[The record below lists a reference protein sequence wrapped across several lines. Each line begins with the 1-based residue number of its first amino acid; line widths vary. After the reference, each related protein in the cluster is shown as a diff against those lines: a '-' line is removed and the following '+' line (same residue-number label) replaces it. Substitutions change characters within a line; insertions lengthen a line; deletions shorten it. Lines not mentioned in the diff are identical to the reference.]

1 MDVTA
6 AVNGPAAGGPTPPS
20 ANGPLRKHREDH
32 AGNRSGANE
41 PCANAP
47 GRNRKEPGRKEPRR
61 KEPGARGRVSA
72 GGAGAV
78 AAKAGSAPRGTAAGR
93 DPRAGGGLRGE
104 WERLVRSAPTIFFWY
119 TRLSGILSLLAWV
132 SHGLILEMADI
143 WALRWIG
150 YLGWFPSVPV
160 GLLWILL
167 SMGVRRRKKAAWR
180 ILVVV
185 FCLPAALGV
194 TAVAT
199 AFLQPGNPLHT
210 GLVVSACVYLGV
222 LVLLIAARG
231 EFTTLPDRANR
242 RLATQVFTNLLVVTG
257 GVGTLLVTLTDRDG
271 NGAFWTHPLY
281 AISQTVLGPRVTG
294 KPIDVQVPFWVDAI
308 LWVLGT
314 GLLIVTFWAM
324 FRPGRQDPV
333 LSPREELAA
342 RALLAE
348 YGDQDSLGY
357 FALRR
362 DKDVMVAPNGKAAIA
377 YRVEGSVSLASG
389 DPLGDPESWDQAIE
403 AWLAECRAHAWIP
416 GAVSVGERAAH
427 AYRRHGFDVLEL
439 GDEAVV
445 DLTDFSLDG
454 REMRQV
460 RQAVRRVERAG
471 YRVRIRRH
479 SQIPAAEMAAL
490 IRSADA
496 WRGDDTERGFSMAL
510 GRLGDPTDGRCV
522 MVEAFDAGG
531 ELRGML
537 SFVPWGRAGLSLDLM
552 RRDPLAENGLN
563 EYMVAKLAEQA
574 AAVGVQR
581 LSLNFAVLRSA
592 FARGSQIGAGPVA
605 RLCYRFLSFAS
616 KFYQLESLYLANAKY
631 LPDWRPR
638 YICYRQSR
646 HLIRLG
652 LAYARAEG
660 FLPNLNRP
668 KLDRAA
674 AMVPSGDLVE
684 RIEQIERAA
693 DAARAPRRRL
703 SEQERVRHA
712 KLDRLRAAGMDP
724 YPAGCERTDLA
735 AGVRER
741 FAGLAP
747 DTRTG
752 TRVAVAGRV
761 VLAREHGRLVFAT
774 LRDETAD
781 LQVMLT
787 ADALGEESLRRW
799 KTLIDL
805 GDHVGVRGEVVT
817 SRHGELSVLASSWQ
831 IAAKCLRPLPDKRSG
846 LADPEARV
854 RQRYVDLIVN
864 DDARRML
871 RMRGD
876 AVAAVREGLRARGY
890 LEVETPMLQPVH
902 GGATARPFTTR
913 MNAHNMRLYLRI
925 APELYLKRL
934 LVGGV
939 GRVFELNRNFRNEGV
954 SPRHNPE
961 FTMLEAYEPYGD
973 YDTMAELTR
982 SLVADAARAAL
993 GTTVVVRDGVEHDLA
1008 EPWRE
1013 ITVYGSVSEAL
1024 GEEITPDTPLPD
1036 VRSFAGSLG
1045 LNLDPRWGQGR
1056 IVQELFETLVESR
1069 LSAPTFVRDYPA
1081 ETSPLTRPHRADPRL
1096 AEKWDLI
1103 VFGLELGTAY
1113 SELTDPV
1120 LQRERLVEQSLR
1132 AAGGDPEA
1140 MELDEDFLRAL
1151 ECAMPPAGGMGM
1163 GIDRLMMTLTGR
1175 GIRETIPFPLV
1186 RPGS

>member
-1 MDVTA
+1 MRFAAGRARADGSVMDVTL
-6 AVNGPAAGGPTPPS
+6 VTN
-20 ANGPLRKHREDH
+20 
-32 AGNRSGANE
+32 NRAT
-41 PCANAP
+41 
-47 GRNRKEPGRKEPRR
+47 
-61 KEPGARGRVSA
+61 ARGRSL
-72 GGAGAV
+72 
-78 AAKAGSAPRGTAAGR
+78 PWRGTTAGR
-93 DPRAGGGLRGE
+93 GPRGGGLRAE
-104 WERLVRSAPTIFFWY
+104 WVRLLQAAPTIFFWY

-132 SHGLILEMADI
+132 SYGLILEIADI

-150 YLGWFPSVPV
+150 YLGWFPSVPI
-160 GLLWILL
+160 GLVWILL
-167 SMGVRRRKKAAWR
+167 SMGIRRRKKAAWR
-180 ILVVV
+180 ILVAI
-185 FCLPAALGV
+185 FCLPTALGV
-194 TAVAT
+194 TAVLT
-199 AFLQPGNPLHT
+199 TVLNPDKPT
-210 GLVVSACVYLGV
+210 PVGLIVTACVYLGV
-222 LVLLIAARG
+222 LTLLIAARG
-231 EFTTLPDRANR
+231 QFTTLPDRANR
-242 RLATQVFTNLLVVTG
+242 RLAGLVFTGLLVVTCG
-257 GVGTLLVTLTDRDG
+257 FGTFLVTATDRDRSG
-271 NGAFWTHPLY
+271 DFWTHPLY

-294 KPIDVQVPFWVDAI
+294 KPIDVSVPFWVDAI

-314 GLLIVTFWAM
+314 GLLLFTFWAM
-324 FRPGRQDPV
+324 FKPGRRDPV
-333 LSPREELAA
+333 LGPREELAA

-427 AYRRHGFDVLEL
+427 IYRRHGFDALEL

-445 DLTDFSLDG
+445 DLTDFNLDG

-471 YRVRIRRH
+471 YSVRIRRH
-479 SQIPAAEMAAL
+479 AQIPAWEMAKL
-490 IRSADA
+490 TRSADA
-496 WRGDDTERGFSMAL
+496 WRGENTERGFSMAL

-522 MVEAFDAGG
+522 MVEAFDADG
-531 ELRGML
+531 ELRGLL

-552 RRDPLAENGLN
+552 RRDRLAENGLN
-563 EYMVAKLAEQA
+563 EYMVAKLAEKA
-574 AAVGVQR
+574 AAVGAQQ
-581 LSLNFAVLRSA
+581 LSLNFAMLRSA
-592 FARGSQIGAGPVA
+592 FERGSQIGAGPVA
-605 RLCYRFLSFAS
+605 RLYYRFLSFAS
-616 KFYQLESLYLANAKY
+616 KFWQLESLYLANSKY
-631 LPDWRPR
+631 MPDWRPR
-638 YICYRQSR
+638 FVCYTQSR
-646 HLIRLG
+646 HLVRLG

-674 AMVPSGDLVE
+674 AIVPSTGLVE
-684 RIEQIERAA
+684 RIKEIEDAA
-693 DAARAPRRRL
+693 DCARAPQRRL

-712 KLDRLRAAGMDP
+712 KLDQIRAAGMEP
-724 YPAGCERTDLA
+724 YALGCERADFA
-735 AGVRER
+735 AGIRER
-741 FAGLAP
+741 FACLSP

-752 TRVAVAGRV
+752 VRVAIAGRV
-761 VLAREHGRLVFAT
+761 VLAREHGRLIFVT

-787 ADALGEESLRRW
+787 ADALGAESLRHW

-805 GDHVGVRGEVVT
+805 GDQVGVHGEVVT
-817 SRHGELSVLASSWQ
+817 SRRGELSVLASSWRL
-831 IAAKCLRPLPDKRSG
+831 AAKCLRPLPNKRRG
-846 LADPEARV
+846 LSDPEARV
-854 RQRYVDLIVN
+854 RQRYVDFIVN
-864 DDARRML
+864 DEARRML

-876 AVAAVREGLRARGY
+876 AVAAVRDALRARGY

-902 GGATARPFTTR
+902 GGAAARPFTTR
-913 MNAHNMRLYLRI
+913 VNAYNMQLYLRI

-954 SPRHNPE
+954 SPKHNPE

-973 YDTMAELTR
+973 YDTMAVLTR
-982 SLVADAARAAL
+982 DLVVAAARAAL

-1008 EPWRE
+1008 EPWQE
-1013 ITVYGSVSEAL
+1013 ITVYESVSKAV
-1024 GEEITPDTPLPD
+1024 GEEITPDTPAA
-1036 VRSFAGSLG
+1036 VARRFAERLG
-1045 LNLDPRWGQGR
+1045 LNADPQWGQGK
-1056 IVQELFETLVESR
+1056 IVQELFEALVEED
-1069 LSAPTFVRDYPA
+1069 LAAPTFVRDYPA
-1081 ETSPLTRPHRADPRL
+1081 ETSPLTRPHRDDPRL

-1113 SELTDPV
+1113 SELIDPI
-1120 LQRERLVEQSLR
+1120 LQRQRLTEQSLQ

-1151 ECAMPPAGGMGM
+1151 EYAMPPAGGMGM
-1163 GIDRLMMTLTGR
+1163 GIDRLLITLTGR
-1175 GIRETIPFPLV
+1175 SIRETIPFPLV

>member
-1 MDVTA
+1 MIQA
-6 AVNGPAAGGPTPPS
+6 
-20 ANGPLRKHREDH
+20 
-32 AGNRSGANE
+32 
-41 PCANAP
+41 
-47 GRNRKEPGRKEPRR
+47 
-61 KEPGARGRVSA
+61 
-72 GGAGAV
+72 
-78 AAKAGSAPRGTAAGR
+78 
-93 DPRAGGGLRGE
+93 
-104 WERLVRSAPTIFFWY
+104 APTIFFWY

-132 SHGLILEMADI
+132 SYGLILEMADI

-150 YLGWFPSVPV
+150 YLGWFPSVPL

-180 ILVVV
+180 ILLLI

-194 TAVAT
+194 TAVLTTVLDPDRPTPAGLIVTT
-199 AFLQPGNPLHT
+199 AI
-210 GLVVSACVYLGV
+210 YLAV
-222 LVLLIAARG
+222 LVLLVAARG
-231 EFTTLPDRANR
+231 QFTTLPDRADR
-242 RLATQVFTNLLVVTG
+242 RLAGLVFTSLLVVTCG
-257 GVGTLLVTLTDRDG
+257 IGTFLVTVTDRDHSG
-271 NGAFWTHPLY
+271 GLWTHPLY

-294 KPIDVQVPFWVDAI
+294 KPIDVSVPLWVDAI

-314 GLLIVTFWAM
+314 GLLIATFWAM
-324 FRPGRQDPV
+324 FKPGRRDPV
-333 LSPREELAA
+333 LRPKEELAA
-342 RALLAE
+342 RGLLAE

-403 AWLAECRAHAWIP
+403 AWLEECRAHAWIP
-416 GAVSVGERAAH
+416 GAVSVGERGAH
-427 AYRRHGFDVLEL
+427 VYRRHGFDALEL
-439 GDEAVV
+439 GDEAVI
-445 DLTDFSLDG
+445 DLTRFNLDG

-471 YRVRIRRH
+471 YGVRIRRH
-479 SQIPAAEMAAL
+479 SQIPGWEMAKL

-496 WRGDDTERGFSMAL
+496 WRGEDTERGFSMAL

-522 MVEAFDAGG
+522 MVEAFDADG
-531 ELRGML
+531 ELRGLL
-537 SFVPWGRAGLSLDLM
+537 SFVPWGRSGLSLDLM
-552 RRDPLAENGLN
+552 RRDRAAENGLN
-563 EYMVAKLAEQA
+563 EYMVAKLAEKA
-574 AAVGVQR
+574 AAVGAQQ
-581 LSLNFAVLRSA
+581 LSLNFAMLRSA

-605 RLCYRFLSFAS
+605 RLYYRCLSFAS
-616 KFYQLESLYLANAKY
+616 KFWQLESLYLANSKY
-631 LPDWRPR
+631 LPEWRPR
-638 YICYRQSR
+638 YICYTQSR
-646 HLIRLG
+646 DLVRLG

-674 AMVPSGDLVE
+674 STGPATGLVD
-684 RIEQIERAA
+684 RIKEIEDAA
-693 DAARAPRRRL
+693 DAACVPRRRL

-712 KLDRLRAAGMDP
+712 KLDRIRAAGMDP
-724 YPAGCERTDLA
+724 YPLGCERTDVA
-735 AGVRER
+735 ADIRAR
-741 FAGLAP
+741 FPALAP

-752 TRVAVAGRV
+752 VRVAIAGRV
-761 VLAREHGRLVFAT
+761 VLAREHGRLIFVT

-787 ADALGEESLRRW
+787 ADALGDGSLHRW

-805 GDHVGVRGEVVT
+805 GDQVAVDGEVVT
-817 SRHGELSVLASSWQ
+817 SRRGELSVLASSWTL
-831 IAAKCLRPLPDKRSG
+831 AAKCLRPLPNKRSG
-846 LADPEARV
+846 LSDPEARV
-854 RQRYVDLIVN
+854 RQRYVDFIVN

-876 AVAAVREGLRARGY
+876 AVAAVRDALRARGY

-902 GGATARPFTTR
+902 GGAAARPFSTR
-913 MNAHNMRLYLRI
+913 INAYNMRLYLRI

-939 GRVFELNRNFRNEGV
+939 GSVFELNRNFRNEGV
-954 SPRHNPE
+954 SQKHNPE

-973 YDTMAELTR
+973 YDTMAALTR
-982 SLVADAARAAL
+982 SLVVDAARAAL
-993 GTTVVVRDGVEHDLA
+993 GTAVVVRDGVEYDLA

-1013 ITVYGSVSEAL
+1013 ITVYGSVSEAV
-1024 GEEITPDTPLPD
+1024 GEEITPDTAVD
-1036 VRSFAGSLG
+1036 VVRKLADRFGLG
-1045 LNLDPRWGQGR
+1045 FDPRWGQGR
-1056 IVQELFETLVESR
+1056 LVQELFEALVEEE
-1069 LSAPTFVRDYPA
+1069 LMAPTFVRDYPA
-1081 ETSPLTRPHRADPRL
+1081 ETSPLTRPHRRDPRL

-1113 SELTDPV
+1113 SELIDPV
-1120 LQRERLVEQSLR
+1120 LQRERLTEQSLQ

-1151 ECAMPPAGGMGM
+1151 EYAMPPAGGMGM
-1163 GIDRLMMTLTGR
+1163 GIDRLLITLTGR
-1175 GIRETIPFPLV
+1175 SIRETIPFPLV
-1186 RPGS
+1186 RPGG

>member
-1 MDVTA
+1 MTTA
-6 AVNGPAAGGPTPPS
+6 VDGPAADGT
-20 ANGPLRKHREDH
+20 
-32 AGNRSGANE
+32 GAT
-41 PCANAP
+41 
-47 GRNRKEPGRKEPRR
+47 
-61 KEPGARGRVSA
+61 GRVGRAIRAVRAAHGVRIGRGIRAANRAADRADRA
-72 GGAGAV
+72 GERGASGRR
-78 AAKAGSAPRGTAAGR
+78 GPRG
-93 DPRAGGGLRGE
+93 GGGLLGE
-104 WERLVRSAPTIFFWY
+104 WGRLVQSAPTVFFWY
-119 TRLSGILSLLAWV
+119 TRLSGILSLLAWI
-132 SHGLILEMADI
+132 SHGLILELADI

-180 ILVVV
+180 ILVLIFCAPTAAGVAAVV
-185 FCLPAALGV
+185 AACLSPGKP
-194 TAVAT
+194 
-199 AFLQPGNPLHT
+199 LQV
-210 GLVVSACVYLGV
+210 GLLVSAGVYLTA
-222 LVLLIAARG
+222 LALLLAARG
-231 EFTTLPDRANR
+231 QFTTLPDRANR
-242 RLATQVFTNLLVVTG
+242 RLATQVFTNLMVVTCG
-257 GVGTLLVTLTDRDG
+257 AGTFLVSLTDRDDD
-271 NGAFWTHPLY
+271 GAFWTHPLY

-314 GLLIVTFWAM
+314 GLLIATFWAM

-333 LSPREELAA
+333 LDPQEELAA
-342 RALLAE
+342 RTLLAE
-348 YGDQDSLGY
+348 YGEQDSLGY

-403 AWLAECRAHAWIP
+403 AWLEECRAHAWIP

-427 AYRRHGFDVLEL
+427 AYRRHGFDALEL
-439 GDEAVV
+439 GDEAVI
-445 DLTDFSLDG
+445 DLTEFNLDG

-479 SQIPAAEMAAL
+479 AQIPAAEMETL
-490 IRSADA
+490 IRAANA
-496 WRGDDTERGFSMAL
+496 WRGEETERGFSMAL

-522 MVEAFDAGG
+522 MVEAFDARG
-531 ELRGML
+531 ELRGLL
-537 SFVPWGRAGLSLDLM
+537 SFVPWGRTGLSLDLM
-552 RRDPLAENGLN
+552 RRDRLAENGLN

-574 AAVGVQR
+574 PIIGVR
-581 LSLNFAVLRSA
+581 RISLNFAMLRSA
-592 FARGSQIGAGPVA
+592 IVRGSQIGAGPVA
-605 RLCYRFLSFAS
+605 RLSYRFLSFAS
-616 KFYQLESLYLANAKY
+616 RFWQLESLYLANAKY
-631 LPDWRPR
+631 LPHWQPR
-638 YICYRQSR
+638 YVCYRQGR
-646 HLIRLG
+646 DLVRLG

-660 FLPNLNRP
+660 FLPSLNRP
-668 KLDRAA
+668 RLHRAA
-674 AMVPSGDLVE
+674 AAAPSGDLVE
-684 RIEQIERAA
+684 RIRRIEAA
-693 DAARAPRRRL
+693 AGAARAPRRRL

-712 KLDRLRAAGMDP
+712 KLDRLRDAGMDP
-724 YPAGCERTDLA
+724 YPVGCERTDLA
-735 AGVRER
+735 ADVRAR
-741 FAGLAP
+741 FPDLAP
-747 DTRTG
+747 DARTG
-752 TRVAVAGRV
+752 HRVAVAGRV

-774 LRDETAD
+774 LRDETGD

-799 KTLIDL
+799 KTLVDL
-805 GDHVGVRGEVVT
+805 GDQVGVRGEVVT

-831 IAAKCLRPLPDKRSG
+831 ITAKCLRPLPNKRSG
-846 LADPEARV
+846 LSDPETRV

-864 DDARRML
+864 DESRRLL
-871 RMRGD
+871 RMRGH
-876 AVAAVREGLRARGY
+876 AVAAVRDGLRARGY

-913 MNAHNMRLYLRI
+913 MNAYNMRLYLRI

-934 LVGGV
+934 LVGGM

-954 SPRHNPE
+954 SPKHNPE

-973 YDTMAELTR
+973 YDTMADLTR
-982 SLVADAARAAL
+982 SLVVDAARAAL
-993 GTTVVVRDGVEHDLA
+993 GTTVVVRDGVEYDLA

-1024 GEEITPDTPLPD
+1024 GEEITPDTPLTR
-1036 VRSFAGSLG
+1036 VRSFAVSLG
-1045 LNLDPRWGQGR
+1045 LNVDVHWGQGR
-1056 IVQELFETLVESR
+1056 IVQELFETLVEGR
-1069 LSAPTFVRDYPA
+1069 LTAPTFVRDYPA
-1081 ETSPLTRPHRADPRL
+1081 ETSPLTRPHRSDPRL

-1151 ECAMPPAGGMGM
+1151 EYGMPPAGGMGM
-1163 GIDRLMMTLTGR
+1163 GIDRLMITLTGR
-1175 GIRETIPFPLV
+1175 TIRETIPFPLA
-1186 RPGS
+1186 RPGF

>member
-1 MDVTA
+1 MIQ
-6 AVNGPAAGGPTPPS
+6 
-20 ANGPLRKHREDH
+20 
-32 AGNRSGANE
+32 
-41 PCANAP
+41 
-47 GRNRKEPGRKEPRR
+47 
-61 KEPGARGRVSA
+61 
-72 GGAGAV
+72 
-78 AAKAGSAPRGTAAGR
+78 
-93 DPRAGGGLRGE
+93 
-104 WERLVRSAPTIFFWY
+104 SAPTIFFWY

-132 SHGLILEMADI
+132 SYGLILEIADI

-150 YLGWFPSVPV
+150 YLGWFPSVPI
-160 GLLWILL
+160 GLVWILL
-167 SMGVRRRKKAAWR
+167 SMGIRRRKKAAWR
-180 ILVVV
+180 ILILI
-185 FCLPAALGV
+185 FCLPTALGV
-194 TAVAT
+194 TAVLT
-199 AFLQPGNPLHT
+199 TILNPDKGT
-210 GLVVSACVYLGV
+210 PVGLIVSAAVYLAV
-222 LVLLIAARG
+222 LALLISARG
-231 EFTTLPDRANR
+231 QFTTLPDRANR
-242 RLATQVFTNLLVVTG
+242 RLATLVFTSLLVVTCG
-257 GVGTLLVTLTDRDG
+257 IGTLLVTVTDRDLS
-271 NGAFWTHPLY
+271 GAFWTQPVY

-294 KPIDVQVPFWVDAI
+294 KPIDVHVPFWVDAI

-333 LSPREELAA
+333 LSAQEELAA
-342 RALLAE
+342 RTLLAE

-362 DKDVMVAPNGKAAIA
+362 DKDIMVAPNGKAAIA

-403 AWLAECRAHAWIP
+403 AWLEECRAHAWIP
-416 GAVSVGERAAH
+416 GAVSVGERGAH
-427 AYRRHGFDVLEL
+427 IYRRHGFDALEL

-445 DLTDFSLDG
+445 DLTDFNLEG

-471 YRVRIRRH
+471 YSVRIRRH
-479 SQIPAAEMAAL
+479 SQIPAWEMAKL

-496 WRGDDTERGFSMAL
+496 WRGEDTERGFSMAL

-531 ELRGML
+531 DLRGLL

-552 RRDPLAENGLN
+552 RRDRLAENGLN
-563 EYMVAKLAEQA
+563 EYMVAKLAEKA
-574 AAVGVQR
+574 AAVGAQQ
-581 LSLNFAVLRSA
+581 LSLNFAMLRAA

-605 RLCYRFLSFAS
+605 RLYYRFLSFAS
-616 KFYQLESLYLANAKY
+616 KFWQLESLYLSNAKY
-631 LPDWRPR
+631 LPHWRPR
-638 YICYRQSR
+638 YICYMQGR
-646 HLIRLG
+646 HLVRLG

-674 AMVPSGDLVE
+674 AMAPSADLVDE
-684 RIEQIERAA
+684 IQRIEEAA
-693 DAARAPRRRL
+693 DAARAPQRRL

-712 KLDRLRAAGMDP
+712 KLDQIRDAGMEP
-724 YPAGCERTDLA
+724 YALGCERTDFA
-735 AGVRER
+735 ADIRSR
-741 FAGLAP
+741 FPGLAP

-752 TRVAVAGRV
+752 CRVAIAGRV
-761 VLAREHGRLVFAT
+761 VLAREHGRLIFVT

-787 ADALGEESLRRW
+787 ADALDEESLRHW

-805 GDHVGVRGEVVT
+805 GDQVGVQGEVVT
-817 SRHGELSVLASSWQ
+817 SRRGELSVLASSWRL
-831 IAAKCLRPLPDKRSG
+831 AAKCLRPLPNKRAG
-846 LADPEARV
+846 LSDPEARV
-854 RQRYVDLIVN
+854 RQRYVDFIVN
-864 DDARRML
+864 DESRRML

-876 AVAAVREGLRARGY
+876 AVAAVRDGLRERGY

-913 MNAHNMRLYLRI
+913 INAYNMQLYLRI

-954 SPRHNPE
+954 SPKHNPE

-973 YDTMAELTR
+973 YDTMADLTR
-982 SLVADAARAAL
+982 SLVVDAARAAL
-993 GTTVVVRDGVEHDLA
+993 GTTVIVRDGVEYDLA
-1008 EPWRE
+1008 EPWQE
-1013 ITVYGSVSEAL
+1013 ITVYESVSKAL
-1024 GEEITPDTPLPD
+1024 GEEITPDTPVAT
-1036 VRSFAGSLG
+1036 VRSFAVSLG
-1045 LNLDPRWGQGR
+1045 LNFNPQWGQGK
-1056 IVQELFETLVESR
+1056 IVQELFESLIEEGLT
-1069 LSAPTFVRDYPA
+1069 APTFVRDYPA

-1113 SELTDPV
+1113 SELIDPI
-1120 LQRERLVEQSLR
+1120 LQRKRLTEQSLQ

-1151 ECAMPPAGGMGM
+1151 EYAMPPAGGMGM
-1163 GIDRLMMTLTGR
+1163 GIDRLMITLTGR
-1175 GIRETIPFPLV
+1175 SIRETIPFPLV

>member
-1 MDVTA
+1 MT
-6 AVNGPAAGGPTPPS
+6 S
-20 ANGPLRKHREDH
+20 ATNDS
-32 AGNRSGANE
+32 ATSASTTSASIGA
-41 PCANAP
+41 
-47 GRNRKEPGRKEPRR
+47 
-61 KEPGARGRVSA
+61 
-72 GGAGAV
+72 
-78 AAKAGSAPRGTAAGR
+78 TAGR
-93 DPRAGGGLRGE
+93 DGAVKDGPGKDGPGKDVPGQAGAGKDGAARGGGGLRGE
-104 WERLVRSAPTIFFWY
+104 WGRLIRSAPTIFFWY

-132 SHGLILEMADI
+132 SYGLILEIADI

-150 YLGWFPSVPV
+150 YLGWFPSVPI
-160 GLLWILL
+160 GLVWILL
-167 SMGVRRRKKAAWR
+167 SMGIRRRKKAAWR
-180 ILVVV
+180 ILVLI
-185 FCLPAALGV
+185 FCLPTVLGV
-194 TAVAT
+194 TAVVT
-199 AFLQPGNPLHT
+199 TLLNPDKTIHI
-210 GLVVSACVYLGV
+210 GLVVTAAVYLAV
-222 LVLLIAARG
+222 LALLVAARG

-242 RLATQVFTNLLVVTG
+242 RLATHVFTNLLVVTCG
-257 GVGTLLVTLTDRDG
+257 IGTFLVTVTDRD
-271 NGAFWTHPLY
+271 NSGAFWTHPVY
-281 AISQTVLGPRVTG
+281 AILQTVLGPRVTG
-294 KPIDVQVPFWVDAI
+294 KPIDVLVPLWVDAI

-314 GLLIVTFWAM
+314 GLLIATFWAM

-333 LSPREELAA
+333 LSPQEELAA

-362 DKDVMVAPNGKAAIA
+362 DKDVVVAPNGKAAIA

-403 AWLAECRAHAWIP
+403 AWLEQCRVHAWIP
-416 GAVSVGERAAH
+416 GAVSVGERGARV
-427 AYRRHGFDVLEL
+427 YRRHGFDALEL

-445 DLTDFSLDG
+445 DLTDFNLDG

-471 YRVRIRRH
+471 YSVRIRRH
-479 SQIPAAEMAAL
+479 AQIPGWEMAKL

-496 WRGDDTERGFSMAL
+496 WRGEDTERGFSMAL

-522 MVEAFDAGG
+522 MVEAFDAHG
-531 ELRGML
+531 ELRGLL

-552 RRDPLAENGLN
+552 RRDRHAENGLN
-563 EYMVAKLAEQA
+563 EYMVAKLAEKA
-574 AAVGVQR
+574 AAVGAQQ
-581 LSLNFAVLRSA
+581 LSLNFAMLRSA
-592 FARGSQIGAGPVA
+592 FARGSQIGAGPIA
-605 RLCYRFLSFAS
+605 RLYYRFLSFAS
-616 KFYQLESLYLANAKY
+616 RFWQLESLYLSNAKY
-631 LPDWRPR
+631 LPSWRPR
-638 YICYRQSR
+638 YICYTQSR
-646 HLIRLG
+646 HLVRLG

-674 AMVPSGDLVE
+674 AMVPSADLVDRIQ
-684 RIEQIERAA
+684 RIEEAA

-712 KLDRLRAAGMDP
+712 KLDQIRAAGMEP
-724 YPAGCERTDLA
+724 YPLGCERTDVA
-735 AGVRER
+735 ADIRAR
-741 FAGLAP
+741 FASLAP
-747 DTRTG
+747 DASTG
-752 TRVAVAGRV
+752 HRVAVAGRV
-761 VLAREHGRLVFAT
+761 VLAREHGRLIFVT

-787 ADALGEESLRRW
+787 AGALGEESLNHW

-805 GDHVGVRGEVVT
+805 GDQVGVRGEVVT
-817 SRHGELSVLASSWQ
+817 SRRGELSVLASSWQ
-831 IAAKCLRPLPDKRSG
+831 LAAKCLRPLPNKRSG
-846 LADPEARV
+846 LSDPEARV

-864 DDARRML
+864 DESRRML

-876 AVAAVREGLRARGY
+876 AIAAVRDGLRARGY

-913 MNAHNMRLYLRI
+913 MNAYNMQLYLRI

-954 SPRHNPE
+954 SPKHNPE

-973 YDTMAELTR
+973 YDTMAALTR
-982 SLVADAARAAL
+982 SLVVDAARAAL
-993 GTTVVVRDGVEHDLA
+993 GTTVVVRDGVEYDLA
-1008 EPWRE
+1008 EPWDE
-1013 ITVYGSVSEAL
+1013 ITVYDSVSHAL
-1024 GEEITPDTPLPD
+1024 GEEITPDTPVAT
-1036 VRSFAGSLG
+1036 VREFAISLG
-1045 LNLDPRWGQGR
+1045 LNFDSQWGQGK
-1056 IVQELFETLVESR
+1056 IVQELFEALVEER
-1069 LSAPTFVRDYPA
+1069 LTAPTFVRDYPA
-1081 ETSPLTRPHRADPRL
+1081 ETSPLTRPHRADQRL

-1113 SELTDPV
+1113 SELIDPV
-1120 LQRERLVEQSLR
+1120 LQRRRLTEQSLK

-1151 ECAMPPAGGMGM
+1151 EYAMPPAGGMGL
-1163 GIDRLMMTLTGR
+1163 GIDRLMITLTGR